1 VKVRWAELTEAER
14 VAKAP
19 PPERVLAAAMAQAEA
34 RGWKPGAVM
43 ARFRGVFGR
52 DATAEERAAARAI
65 LEERKVA

>member
-1 VKVRWAELTEAER
+1 MKVRWSELTEAER
-14 VAKAP
+14 IEKAP
-19 PPERVLAAAMAQAEA
+19 PPERVLASFMRQGEA

-52 DATAEERAAARAI
+52 DPSAEERAAARVI